1 MTPDR
6 RSPSSEVAVKF
17 GRNLSRCRKRA
28 GLSQAKVAARASLHR
43 NEVSMLER
51 GLRLPRVDTMMQL
64 AAALSVSPMD
74 LTKGIEWYP
83 GQGSRGGFVIR
94 DAP

>member
-1 MTPDR
+1 
-6 RSPSSEVAVKF
+6 
-17 GRNLSRCRKRA
+17 
-28 GLSQAKVAARASLHR
+28 
-43 NEVSMLER
+43 MLER